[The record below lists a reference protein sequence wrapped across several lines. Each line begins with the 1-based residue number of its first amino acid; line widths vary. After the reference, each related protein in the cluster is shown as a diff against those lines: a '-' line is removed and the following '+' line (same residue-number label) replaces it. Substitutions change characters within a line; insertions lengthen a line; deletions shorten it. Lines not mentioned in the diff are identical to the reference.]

1 MSVSNIKKMGK
12 KILVVFHDNDINS
25 GASKSFLSNV
35 LYLKKQNYSIDALI
49 PKKKGD
55 LKKELRKNGINIF
68 CVSYG
73 GAVYSTNKHLLNAFK
88 SYLRCFLKLI
98 ISYISIY
105 FFYSQ
110 NKHNNYTCIYSNT
123 STIYVGAWL
132 SKLYKAKHI
141 WHFREFGYEDQNSKR
156 IFNFLFKK
164 YINNAFKIITISKI
178 LNNYYIKKFNISNS
192 ICLYNDINKSYIC
205 PNKISH
211 SEFNILITGTLCES
225 KGQLYAI
232 KAVEKLKDNNVH
244 LYIAGRKNSYYKF
257 LEHYVKE
264 HNVHNVHFLDMVS
277 NMNEIRSKIDISL
290 VCAKKEAFGRTI
302 VEDMLAKILVIGCDT
317 GAIPELIENNSTG
330 YIYEYGNLNDL
341 VHKIQYAQKNVE
353 ERAIIVDRAFDNAIR
368 NFTNQNTAKKI
379 QELID

>member
-1 MSVSNIKKMGK
+1 MVYEKNNNKNYKIKLFYYMILDERRSYKADYIFIQKNIIINYRYKLPIFLLMSVSNIKKMEK

-132 SKLYKAKHI
+132 SKLYRAKHI

-156 IFNFLFKK
+156 IFNLSRHIFD
-164 YINNAFKIITISKI
+164 
-178 LNNYYIKKFNISNS
+178 S
-192 ICLYNDINKSYIC
+192 I
-205 PNKISH
+205 
-211 SEFNILITGTLCES
+211 
-225 KGQLYAI
+225 
-232 KAVEKLKDNNVH
+232 
-244 LYIAGRKNSYYKF
+244 
-257 LEHYVKE
+257 
-264 HNVHNVHFLDMVS
+264 
-277 NMNEIRSKIDISL
+277 
-290 VCAKKEAFGRTI
+290 
-302 VEDMLAKILVIGCDT
+302 
-317 GAIPELIENNSTG
+317 
-330 YIYEYGNLNDL
+330 
-341 VHKIQYAQKNVE
+341 
-353 ERAIIVDRAFDNAIR
+353 
-368 NFTNQNTAKKI
+368 
-379 QELID
+379 